1 MNSTSLS
8 SFPSLSKPVDSTH
21 LTEKIL
27 IKYKALPLPPKK
39 ISMEEVTFIGDQQ
52 FSPLLTSI
60 NLKAY
65 LQLNELNN
73 HMLIAPK
80 MRIYDF
86 ACQLE
91 NASKTLIKSITES
104 HTIFLSILTNEI
116 NGTSYREDFTQRQRA
131 LHHIIEEILHYKA
144 QVIFMLPPPQEKI
157 PTSKD
162 HLILITAQMLEY
174 FKDAISSK
182 KLFIITPEHHANF
195 QAYKSPSHTMNTYVT
210 EEYLHYLITSKIR
223 ELHRKSLTSITSTNL
238 HPTDLL
244 HTLLFPSQCRCGSTS
259 HKVQNCQINP
269 KNLQCTYCCRANHVF
284 GVCPARK
291 LPCRTCGT
299 ITPHCHLQKNLKGHS
314 ELKCPEVNWWNWPK
328 QHQTYKFWTSCES
341 PY

>member
-131 LHHIIEEILHYKA
+131 
-144 QVIFMLPPPQEKI
+144 QW
-157 PTSKD
+157 PTEQ
-162 HLILITAQMLEY
+162 L
-174 FKDAISSK
+174 
-182 KLFIITPEHHANF
+182 
-195 QAYKSPSHTMNTYVT
+195 V
-210 EEYLHYLITSKIR
+210 
-223 ELHRKSLTSITSTNL
+223 
-238 HPTDLL
+238 
-244 HTLLFPSQCRCGSTS
+244 
-259 HKVQNCQINP
+259 
-269 KNLQCTYCCRANHVF
+269 
-284 GVCPARK
+284 
-291 LPCRTCGT
+291 
-299 ITPHCHLQKNLKGHS
+299 
-314 ELKCPEVNWWNWPK
+314 
-328 QHQTYKFWTSCES
+328 
-341 PY
+341 